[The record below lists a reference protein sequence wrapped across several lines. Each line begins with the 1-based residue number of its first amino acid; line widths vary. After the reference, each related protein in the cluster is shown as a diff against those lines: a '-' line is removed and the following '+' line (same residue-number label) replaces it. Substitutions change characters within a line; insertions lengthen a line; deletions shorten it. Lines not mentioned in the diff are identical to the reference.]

1 MNPIKIN
8 EIKEFMVKK
17 SPILYRGTEYQYI
30 TACIM
35 RLNNNNWVY
44 DLELLDKNKKAVVI
58 AKIEDV
64 EVKE

>member
-1 MNPIKIN
+1 
-8 EIKEFMVKK
+8 MVKK
-17 SPILYRGTEYQYI
+17 SPILHRDIEYQYI